1 MENMGLP
8 GTPLSFRSSAPLEPQ
23 KSAPGGT
30 QGQRQELLLWCDK
43 SLHIRI
49 LYLKDKTI
57 FTIPNISSDGSEL
70 APVVI
75 SIPCSH
81 STYFSQERQRG
92 WIFSPLSIAITIDIG
107 RTMEKIGIF
116 QAIKRRIF
124 YIMGK
129 IASGLRNVQPFS
141 EG

>member
-1 MENMGLP
+1 MAHTPEMDMLLLSLWSKQMGH
-8 GTPLSFRSSAPLEPQ
+8 TT
-23 KSAPGGT
+23 SAPGGI
-30 QGQRQELLLWCDK
+30 QESKPVLSIFVEK
-43 SLHIRI
+43 SLPIQI
-49 LYLKDKTI
+49 SSLKDKTI

-107 RTMEKIGIF
+107 KRMEKIGIF